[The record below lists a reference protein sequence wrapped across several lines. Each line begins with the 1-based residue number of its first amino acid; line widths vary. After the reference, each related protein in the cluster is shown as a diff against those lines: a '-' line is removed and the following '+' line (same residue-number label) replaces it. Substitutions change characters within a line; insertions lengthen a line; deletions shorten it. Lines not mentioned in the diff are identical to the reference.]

1 MKKVVIRYGLLASL
15 LIVVLSAIDMFLIAK
30 VAGAEIQEIAGYLTM
45 LISMVFVF
53 LGIRHYRDM
62 VNGGFLSFGEGMKV
76 GVLIVLIPSLF
87 FGIFDILYTE
97 VINPGWMEQ
106 YYLDYESKLK
116 ATIPADKLES
126 ALKDLQAQKE
136 IFSNPFLQFLLMAL
150 TVFIIGL
157 IVTIISSLTL
167 KKVKK

>member
-1 MKKVVIRYGLLASL
+1 MRYFIIAGEASGDLHASNLMASL
-15 LIVVLSAIDMFLIAK
+15 KKRDSEADFC
-30 VAGAEIQEIAGYLTM
+30 
-45 LISMVFVF
+45 F
-53 LGIRHYRDM
+53 LGGDLMQAQGGKMVRHYRDM

-76 GVLIVLIPSLF
+76 GVLIVLIPSLL

-106 YYLDYESKLK
+106 YYVNYESKLK

-126 ALKDLQAQKE
+126 ALKYLQAQKE

>member
-1 MKKVVIRYGLLASL
+1 
-15 LIVVLSAIDMFLIAK
+15 
-30 VAGAEIQEIAGYLTM
+30 
-45 LISMVFVF
+45 
-53 LGIRHYRDM
+53 
-62 VNGGFLSFGEGMKV
+62 
-76 GVLIVLIPSLF
+76 
-87 FGIFDILYTE
+87 

-106 YYLDYESKLK
+106 YYTDYASKLK